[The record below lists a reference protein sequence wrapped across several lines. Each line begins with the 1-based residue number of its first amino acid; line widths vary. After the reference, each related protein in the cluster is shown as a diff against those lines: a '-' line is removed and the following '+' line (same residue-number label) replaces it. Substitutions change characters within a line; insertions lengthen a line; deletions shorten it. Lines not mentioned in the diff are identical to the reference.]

1 MFEVVVAMETV
12 GKFPNFQEAF
22 RVFFDKVKKLVGQ
35 GASLNVL
42 GTTCWIEYS
51 NILMYFYDARDL
63 AYKVGVLKGR
73 GELVDPLPKIDH
85 QVIDVAFA
93 ERALVAFE
101 EFMMVKPDEPLEYKL
116 LK

>member
-1 MFEVVVAMETV
+1 MFKVVVAMEDV
-12 GKFPNFQEAF
+12 GTFKNFGEAF
-22 RVFFDKVKKLVGQ
+22 KVFFDKVKELVGQ

-42 GTTCWIEYS
+42 ETTCWIEYS
-51 NILMYFYDARDL
+51 KIQMYFYDARDL
-63 AYKVGVLKGR
+63 AYKVGILKGK

-85 QVIDVAFA
+85 LVIDVAFA